1 MAGDPR
7 AVIERD
13 GDGRWSWWIEIID
26 EDGGRWG
33 PVWLPGMGPSRFLHW
48 GVRRTA
54 RWSARRR
61 LRQYAAYRRRLD
73 EGMEIINDAPS
84 VPSTKEPTDHA

>member
-1 MAGDPR
+1 MAGEPY
-7 AVIERD
+7 AVIEHD
-13 GDGRWSWWIEIID
+13 GNGRWSWWIEIVTD
-26 EDGGRWG
+26 DDGGRWG
-33 PVWLPGMGPSRFLHW
+33 PPRFMLTPGRFLHF

-73 EGMEIINDAPS
+73 EGAEIISDRPGR
-84 VPSTKEPTDHA
+84 PL